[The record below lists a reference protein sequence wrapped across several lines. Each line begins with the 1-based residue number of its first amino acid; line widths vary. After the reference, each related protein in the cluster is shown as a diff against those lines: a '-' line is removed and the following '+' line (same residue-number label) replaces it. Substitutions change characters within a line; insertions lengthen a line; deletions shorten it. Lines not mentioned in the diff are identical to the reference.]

1 MKTFH
6 GIVSARQKSTQQKS
20 GYQFVCLAFCRW
32 AASGGFGR
40 GGKEGGWGRGTGG
53 TGGATKPQQLRQQLN
68 EFT

>member
-40 GGKEGGWGRGTGG
+40 EGKGGRGTGG

>member
-6 GIVSARQKSTQQKS
+6 GIVSARQKSTEPKS

-32 AASGGFGR
+32 LGLIAPPPPFR
-40 GGKEGGWGRGTGG
+40 TGC
-53 TGGATKPQQLRQQLN
+53 ATKPQKLRRQLN